1 MGRIA
6 IRTSNATFL
15 LGVLLQLPIFAQ
27 SQPPREKIDVS
38 KLGPQV
44 GERVPDFSL
53 KDQYGN
59 VQTLKSI
66 MGPKGAMLVFVRSA
80 DWCPYCKT
88 QLVDLQ
94 TGIEQL
100 RKQGLGVA
108 TISYDPVEILA
119 GFTKQHG
126 ITYTMLADV
135 GSVTIKK
142 FGLLN
147 PVPEWAQDPNLKDD
161 PAVQAEIQ
169 KYVSV
174 VRPSA
179 AMIGIAFPGN
189 IILDTE
195 GRVRQ
200 RFFEDFYIERNTVSS
215 LLLKLGGS
223 ADGTVPATKI
233 STAHLDLT
241 SYPSATHVA
250 PGNRFLV
257 SADITPHSK
266 NHVYAPGAKGYRV
279 IALKIEESP
288 EIRVLPAKYPASEV
302 YYFKPLKERVPV
314 FQKPFRLLQEIVLN
328 GTPQAQAALRGR
340 ETVTI
345 KGSLE
350 YQACDDRQCFNP
362 VSVPLTWTITP
373 RALVTQRPNQAK

>member
-1 MGRIA
+1 MR
-6 IRTSNATFL
+6 
-15 LGVLLQLPIFAQ
+15 LGPTIGIFILSAVSFRAHAQ
-27 SQPPREKIDVS
+27 APREKIDVS

-44 GERVPDFSL
+44 GEKIPDFNL

-119 GFTKQHG
+119 GFTKQHA

-147 PVPEWAQDPNLKDD
+147 PAPEWALDPGLKDD
-161 PAVQAEIQ
+161 PEIQAEVR

-174 VRPSA
+174 VGARPE
-179 AMIGIAFPGN
+179 MIGMAFPGN
-189 IILDTE
+189 IVVDTE
-195 GRVRQ
+195 GRVKQ
-200 RFFEDFYIERNTVSS
+200 RFFEDFYIERNTISS
-215 LLLKLGGS
+215 MLLKIGGS
-223 ADGTVPATKI
+223 ASNSVPATKI
-233 STAHLDLT
+233 STAHLDIT
-241 SYPSATHVA
+241 SYPSTTGIA
-250 PGNRFLV
+250 PGQRFTV
-257 SADITPHSK
+257 NVDVVPHTK
-266 NHVYAPGAKGYRV
+266 VHVYAPGAKDYRV
-279 IALKIEESP
+279 ISLKLDPTP
-288 EIRVLPAKYPASEV
+288 EITVLQQPNYPPSEI

-314 FQKPFRLLQEIVLN
+314 FQKAFRLIQDVVLN
-328 GTPQAQAALRGR
+328 GTPQAQAALRGK
-340 ETVTI
+340 ESVTI
-345 KGSLE
+345 KGTLE

-362 VSVPLTWTITP
+362 VAVPLTWTVSVK
-373 RALVTQRPNQAK
+373 ALVTQRPTPAQTTAK

>member
-1 MGRIA
+1 MSWIQSVAA
-6 IRTSNATFL
+6 ILVAGICQSSANAQT
-15 LGVLLQLPIFAQ
+15 A
-27 SQPPREKIDVS
+27 PREKIDVS

-44 GERVPDFSL
+44 GERVPDFTL
-53 KDQYGN
+53 KDQYGT

-66 MGPKGAMLVFVRSA
+66 MGPRGAMLVFVRSA

-94 TGIEQL
+94 TGVEAL

-108 TISYDPVEILA
+108 TISYDPIDILA

-147 PVPEWAQDPNLKDD
+147 PVPEWAQDPTLKDD

-179 AMIGIAFPGN
+179 AMVGIAFPGN
-189 IILDTE
+189 FILDTQ
-195 GRVRQ
+195 GRVKQ
-200 RFFEDFYIERNTVSS
+200 RFFEDFYIERNTVSN
-215 LLLKLGGS
+215 LLIKVGGKS
-223 ADGTVPATKI
+223 DTAVSGTKI
-233 STAHLDLT
+233 STAHLDVT
-241 SYPSATHVA
+241 SYPSSPGIA
-250 PGNRFLV
+250 PGHRFSV
-257 SADITPHSK
+257 NVDVNPHAK
-266 NHVYAPGAKGYRV
+266 IHVYAPAAKGYRV
-279 IALKIEESP
+279 ISLKVEENA
-288 EIRVLPAKYPASEV
+288 EIKVLPPKYPASEI

-314 FQKPFRLLQEIVLN
+314 FQKPFSLVQELVLI

-340 ETVTI
+340 ENVTV

-350 YQACDDRQCFNP
+350 YQACDEKQCFNP
-362 VSVPLTWTITP
+362 VSVPLSWTVSLRPI
-373 RALVTQRPNQAK
+373 VTQRPDRAQ

>member
-1 MGRIA
+1 MKQWLSVA
-6 IRTSNATFL
+6 IVAWGLVGPAS
-15 LGVLLQLPIFAQ
+15 G
-27 SQPPREKIDVS
+27 QPAREKIDVS

-44 GERVPDFSL
+44 GEKVPDFSL

-59 VQTLKSI
+59 PQTLKSI

-94 TGIEQL
+94 GGIEQV

-108 TISYDPVEILA
+108 TMSYDPVEILA

-147 PVPEWAQDPNLKDD
+147 PVPEWALDPALKDD
-161 PAVQAEIQ
+161 PQVQAEVQ

-179 AMIGIAFPGN
+179 AMVGIAFPGN
-189 IILDTE
+189 IIVDTE
-195 GRVRQ
+195 GRVKQ

-215 LLLKLGGS
+215 MMLKLGGAAS
-223 ADGTVPATKI
+223 NSVPAMKVA
-233 STAHLDLT
+233 TAHLDVT
-241 SYPSATHVA
+241 SYPSTVGVA
-250 PGNRFLV
+250 PGHRLTV
-257 SADITPHSK
+257 SADVNPHPK
-266 NHVYAPGAKGYRV
+266 IHVYAPGAKDYRIV
-279 IALKIEESP
+279 SLKIEPSP
-288 EIRVLPAKYPASEV
+288 EITMVGQPKYPASEV

-314 FQKPFRLLQEIVLN
+314 FQKPFRLMQDVVLN

-340 ETVTI
+340 ENITI
-345 KGSLE
+345 KGSLD
-350 YQACDDRQCFNP
+350 YQACDDKQCFNP
-362 VSVPLTWTITP
+362 VSVPLTWTVSVKS
-373 RALVTQRPNQAK
+373 LVLQRPTQQPSNAK

>member
-1 MGRIA
+1 MR
-6 IRTSNATFL
+6 RTNLLATIL
-15 LGVLLQLPIFAQ
+15 VAMLAQ
-27 SQPPREKIDVS
+27 GAFGQASREKIDVS

-44 GERVPDFSL
+44 GEKVPDFSL

-59 VQTLKSI
+59 AQTLKSI

-94 TGIEQL
+94 SGIEQV

-135 GSVTIKK
+135 GSATIRK

-147 PVPEWAQDPNLKDD
+147 PVPEWALDPALKDD
-161 PAVQAEIQ
+161 PQVQAAVQ

-174 VRPSA
+174 VRPTA
-179 AMIGIAFPGN
+179 AMVGIAFPGN
-189 IILDTE
+189 IIVDTE
-195 GRVRQ
+195 GRVKQ

-215 LLLKLGGS
+215 MMLKLGGAAS
-223 ADGTVPATKI
+223 DSVPATKV
-233 STAHLDLT
+233 STAHLDIT
-241 SYPSATHVA
+241 GYPSTTGVA
-250 PGNRFLV
+250 PGHRFTV
-257 SADITPHSK
+257 NVDINPHAK
-266 NHVYAPGAKGYRV
+266 IHVYAPGAKDYRV
-279 IALKIEESP
+279 IGLKIDSSP
-288 EIRVLPAKYPASEV
+288 EIAVLAQPKYPASEI
-302 YYFKPLKERVPV
+302 YYVKPLKERVPV
-314 FQKPFRLLQEIVLN
+314 FQKPFRLIQDVVLN

-340 ETVTI
+340 ETVTV

-350 YQACDDRQCFNP
+350 YQACDDKQCFNP
-362 VSVPLTWTITP
+362 MSVPLTWTVSVKS
-373 RALVTQRPNQAK
+373 LVLQRPTPATTSAK